1 MRTVLLVEPM
11 DFKRRLVARALAAHG
26 YQVVEVATAMAAIHA
41 YADALPDFVVMSHHL
56 PDLDGVTAL
65 KSLRVVDDDARVIIT
80 GPVTGAESVLAAR
93 RAGAIDFVANPLADD
108 RLFESLGKHLSP
120 VVA

>member
-11 DFKRRLVARALAAHG
+11 AFKRRLVARALAAHG
-26 YQVVEVATAMAAIHA
+26 YHVVEAESAMAAIHA
-41 YADALPDFVVMSHHL
+41 YADAQPDFVVMSHHL
-56 PDLDGVTAL
+56 PDLDGLAAL

-80 GPVTGAESVLAAR
+80 GPVQDAEPVLAAK

-108 RLFESLGKHLSP
+108 RLFESMGKHLSP